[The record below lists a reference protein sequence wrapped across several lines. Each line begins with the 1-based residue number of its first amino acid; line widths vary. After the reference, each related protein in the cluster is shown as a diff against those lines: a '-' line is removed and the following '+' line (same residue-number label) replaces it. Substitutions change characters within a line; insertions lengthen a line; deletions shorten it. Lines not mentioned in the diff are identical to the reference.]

1 MNRTNLFHLKSV
13 AILIWLCAA
22 GAAHAADCAFKVEGN
37 DQLQY
42 NARQLQIPASCT
54 SVELTLTHSGKQPIK
69 IIGHNWVLSKSSDV
83 NVIVAAGQNAGLA
96 NNYQAPND
104 PRIIAATPV
113 VGGGESTTIHFST
126 ERLQA
131 GGKYTFFCTY
141 PGHAVLMK
149 GTLVFGGPGESSTVA
164 AADHRP
170 AASLSEWKR

>member
-1 MNRTNLFHLKSV
+1 MDRTTLLRLKGL
-13 AILIWLCAA
+13 AILGWLSAT

-42 NARQLQIPASCT
+42 SARQLTIPASC
-54 SVELTLTHSGKQPIK
+54 SAVELTLTHSGNQPIK

-83 NVIVAAGQNAGLA
+83 NLIVAAGQNAGLS

-126 ERLQA
+126 ARLEP

-149 GTLVFGGPGESSTVA
+149 GNLVFGGPTESAVVA
-164 AADHRP
+164 SADHH
-170 AASLSEWKR
+170 ASAPSADGKR